1 MSGNLEKRASQLGS
15 SPVSG
20 MPALDFLR
28 SAGLTT
34 VETIEVGSVEEAV
47 KAARQIGYPIV
58 AKIGDANVLHKTEA
72 NGVLLDLTNEKAVR
86 AAYERLV
93 AAGSK
98 RVLIQA
104 QVNKGFEMILGLT
117 TDERFGTFILAGM
130 GGIWAEVLDDVAIR
144 PVGLREGEADGM
156 ISELRSRRWLDGLRG
171 SEALDRSALVASI
184 EALDRMG
191 QVLGPRLLSVDVN
204 PLVILPKG
212 AIAVDA
218 LVVPR
223 PS

>member
-1 MSGNLEKRASQLGS
+1 
-15 SPVSG
+15 
-20 MPALDFLR
+20 
-28 SAGLTT
+28 
-34 VETIEVGSVEEAV
+34 
-47 KAARQIGYPIV
+47 
-58 AKIGDANVLHKTEA
+58 
-72 NGVLLDLTNEKAVR
+72 
-86 AAYERLV
+86 
-93 AAGSK
+93 
-98 RVLIQA
+98 
-104 QVNKGFEMILGLT
+104 
-117 TDERFGTFILAGM
+117 M